1 MMRFTMNAKDLKAMM
16 EKGMTAINK
25 RVVVPTLARLYF
37 QVDEKGTV
45 RALGTDMDHYAEARS
60 DDAYQTSPGVLGIDV
75 DDIKILTKMNGE
87 ITLEDVTTEDMNDVG
102 KINIRCGKKLVTI
115 PRYSNTDV
123 FLPSMDETEAKIL
136 TVKESWLLDTVVN
149 LDTYTSSEDNRK
161 MMQVFNFNTKAQRV
175 ETLDGHRIGM
185 RTLENQ
191 IIHEVTENPFE
202 TVKIHK
208 MCVPVFKKLLD
219 KKSEREVEI
228 YQDKKYIRVEGKDF
242 TYVTR
247 RVDGEYFD
255 ISKMLGIAEDFRFV
269 ANRENML
276 EVMKYDAD
284 LAKTVKDNKIPVI
297 LHSENR
303 TLYSYIATA
312 KYESFDE
319 LETKENRMKNDLYI
333 GFNPQYLADVFSI
346 VDSDE
351 PVCAGSGAKSPM
363 IIYGNEYSF
372 LVLSV
377 NLNYSGVAEILRKKI
392 GSEVA

>member
-1 MMRFTMNAKDLKAMM
+1 MNAKDLKAMM

-25 RVVVPTLARLYF
+25 KAVVSTLARLYF
-37 QVDEKGTV
+37 QVDEKGTIRV
-45 RALGTDMDHYAEARS
+45 LGTDMDHYAEVRS
-60 DDAYQTSPGVLGIDV
+60 NNAYQTSPGVLGIDV

-123 FLPSMDETEAKIL
+123 FLPSMDETETKIL
-136 TVKESWLLDTVVN
+136 TVKENWLLDTVVN
-149 LDTYTSSEDNRK
+149 LDTYTSNNDYI
-161 MMQVFNFNTKAQRV
+161 MMMCVFNFNTEAQRV
-175 ETLDGHRIGM
+175 EALDGHRIGM

-191 IIHEVTENPFE
+191 TIHEITENRFE

-219 KKSEREVEI
+219 KKSEKEIEI

-242 TYVTR
+242 TYVTC
-247 RVDGEYFD
+247 RVDGEYYD
-255 ISKMLGIAEDFRFV
+255 VSKMLGIAEDFRSV
-269 ANRENML
+269 VNRENML

-284 LAKTVKDNKIPVI
+284 LAKATKGDKVPVI
-297 LHSENR
+297 LHSENG
-303 TLYSYIATA
+303 TLYSYIATT

-319 LETKENRMKNDLYI
+319 LETKENGMKNDLYI
-333 GFNPQYLADVFSI
+333 GFRPQFLTDVFSI

-351 PVCAGSGAKSPM
+351 PVCVGSTAKSPM

-372 LVLSV
+372 LVLPV
-377 NLNYSGVAEILRKKI
+377 ILNYSGVMEILRKKI
-392 GSEVA
+392 GSDVA

>member
-1 MMRFTMNAKDLKAMM
+1 
-16 EKGMTAINK
+16 
-25 RVVVPTLARLYF
+25 
-37 QVDEKGTV
+37 
-45 RALGTDMDHYAEARS
+45 
-60 DDAYQTSPGVLGIDV
+60 
-75 DDIKILTKMNGE
+75 
-87 ITLEDVTTEDMNDVG
+87 
-102 KINIRCGKKLVTI
+102 
-115 PRYSNTDV
+115 
-123 FLPSMDETEAKIL
+123 
-136 TVKESWLLDTVVN
+136 
-149 LDTYTSSEDNRK
+149 
-161 MMQVFNFNTKAQRV
+161 
-175 ETLDGHRIGM
+175 M

-191 IIHEVTENPFE
+191 TIHEVTENPFN

-219 KKSEREVEI
+219 KKSEREIEI
-228 YQDKKYIRVEGKDF
+228 YQDEKYIRVEGKDF

-269 ANRENML
+269 ANRENIL

-297 LHSENR
+297 LHSENG

-333 GFNPQYLADVFSI
+333 GFNPQYLTDVFGI

-351 PVCAGSGAKSPM
+351 PVCAGNGAKSPM

-372 LVLSV
+372 LVLPV